1 MSAAHEAALPSV
13 DTSLYNTCM
22 FDHEGL
28 PEPKAVYWRNLKPG
42 MVFVKGVT
50 INGSVPYELR
60 SYPVITDALRDSL
73 EERYQFLRDR
83 SVLIYAPDVGSLSPR
98 EISERLCR
106 SEEEV
111 RILNDFRAEFSRR
124 RTEMLG
130 EAEADAMA
138 LESSLVH
145 HDSLILDHWS
155 SGIST
160 LDIPGGRPSLLRD
173 LRASVTLS
181 DVLTGSV
188 AAKFRFPSARPFELH
203 IIVDASYSMKASGRD
218 EIVRDTLLLF
228 DQWVRRL
235 YPQAQ
240 LRWHAFSETCAPL
253 TPPFRRLPIVRGETR
268 YESFV
273 RSVLH
278 ARAPSLPATV
288 LLFTDG
294 VPSDLLIALDSMR
307 HLARLG
313 IDYTQVVFRIAEEGF
328 GAAGGGTRVVDGF
341 RLDES
346 DAFEAFPPEEQA
358 RRAQKARLDFSGLA
372 IAAGGNQI
380 ILTLDRAL
388 GVVAVEAFDRWLGAF
403 SSN

>member
-1 MSAAHEAALPSV
+1 
-13 DTSLYNTCM
+13 M

-28 PEPKAVYWRNLKPG
+28 PELRAVYWRNLKPG

-60 SYPVITDALRDSL
+60 SYPVITDALRDAL

-83 SVLIYAPDVGSLSPR
+83 SVLIYAPDVSSLSPR
-98 EISERLCR
+98 EISERLRR
-106 SEEEV
+106 SAEEV
-111 RILNDFRAEFSRR
+111 RVVNDFRAEFLRR
-124 RTEMLG
+124 RTEILG
-130 EAEADAMA
+130 GAEADAMA
-138 LESSLVH
+138 LDSSLVH

-155 SGIST
+155 SGINAF
-160 LDIPGGRPSLLRD
+160 DIPGGRPSLLRD

-181 DVLTGSV
+181 EVLTGSMET
-188 AAKFRFPSARPFELH
+188 KFRFPVARPFQLH
-203 IIVDASYSMKASGRD
+203 LVVDASYSMKASGRD
-218 EIVRDTLLLF
+218 DIVRDTLLLF

-253 TPPFRRLPIVRGETR
+253 TPPFRRLPIARGETR

-278 ARAPSLPATV
+278 ACASDLPATV

-294 VPSDLLIALDSMR
+294 VPSDLQIALDSMR
-307 HLARLG
+307 RFARLG

-328 GAAGGGTRVVDGF
+328 GAAAEGTRVVDGF
-341 RLDES
+341 RQNES
-346 DAFEAFPPEEQA
+346 DAFDPFPPDEQA
-358 RRAQKARLDFSGLA
+358 RQAQRVRLEFSELA

>member
-1 MSAAHEAALPSV
+1 
-13 DTSLYNTCM
+13 M

-28 PEPKAVYWRNLKPG
+28 PELKSVYWCNLKPG

-60 SYPVITDALRDSL
+60 SYPVITDALREAL

-83 SVLIYAPDVGSLSPR
+83 SVLIYAPDVGRLSPQ
-98 EISERLCR
+98 EISERLRR

-111 RILNDFRAEFSRR
+111 RVVNDFRAEFLRR
-124 RTEMLG
+124 RTEILDA
-130 EAEADAMA
+130 AEADAMA

-155 SGIST
+155 SGIHA

-188 AAKFRFPSARPFELH
+188 AAKFRFPSARPFQLH
-203 IIVDASYSMKASGRD
+203 LVIDASYSMKASGRD
-218 EIVRDTLLLF
+218 DIVRDTLLLF

-240 LRWHAFSETCAPL
+240 LRWHAFSETCAPV
-253 TPPFRRLPIVRGETR
+253 TAPFRRIPVARGETR

-294 VPSDLLIALDSMR
+294 VPSDLHIALDSMR
-307 HLARLG
+307 HFARRG

-328 GAAGGGTRVVDGF
+328 GAAAGGTKVVDGF
-341 RLDES
+341 RQNES
-346 DAFEAFPPEEQA
+346 DAFDPFPPDEQA
-358 RRAQKARLDFSGLA
+358 RLAQGARQDFSALA
-372 IAAGGNQI
+372 VAAGGNQV